1 MARRGLHTNIDKD
14 DSEGSDE
21 VSEHDDSVT

>member
-14 DSEGSDE
+14 DFEGSNED
-21 VSEHDDSVT
+21 SEQDDSVT